1 MITLTDGSQIEYHT
15 SFSFPRHVYM
25 KFKPEDKETLRRERA
40 AYNENQ
46 RQRSEIQE
54 LRRQRS
60 EVQELRSQINV
71 QNTDATTANS
81 PLDHICASQRS
92 QVSQMTS
99 GPSSVMGGRNEQ
111 AQNRQNRRI
120 AAVTTQRHVQSAT
133 MVNRRQFDTIPP
145 NTSANNECDTNAN
158 TCCLGKNFVVLHATF
173 RTADVYAYDTSIK
186 PIENV
191 PIVSAATAYDDP
203 MTGDT
208 FILVFNKALYYG
220 SRLDHSL
227 INPNQVWA
235 FGIPSWDDPYD
246 PDKGL
251 SIDVDDS
258 LHIPLQP
265 VGTKLQFR
273 TRVPTAQELATCEHV
288 HMTSPSIWNPSDI
301 VMIQETVQRCS
312 ISSPWKRQSFSVLSV
327 ASIGGQC
334 EYLDATSDE
343 ALLDSIDPPSLV
355 QVGTLLGRHDCRRTS
370 QVDTVYEQTD
380 LPSRRTFVSSER
392 HVKAS
397 AEVIAERL
405 GIGPGEDCTA
415 NVACNDT
422 TRRKID
428 HTSS

>member
-1 MITLTDGSQIEYHT
+1 
-15 SFSFPRHVYM
+15 M

-54 LRRQRS
+54 LR
-60 EVQELRSQINV
+60 SQIDV
-71 QNTDATTANS
+71 QNTDATTGNS
-81 PLDHICASQRS
+81 PPDHISVSQRS

-99 GPSSVMGGRNEQ
+99 GQPSVIGGRNAQ

-133 MVNRRQFDTIPP
+133 LVNRQFDTPPP
-145 NTSANNECDTNAN
+145 NTSANNECDTNAD

-208 FILVFNKALYYG
+208 FILVFNEALYYG
-220 SRLDHSL
+220 SKLDHSL
-227 INPNQVWA
+227 INPNQVRA
-235 FGIPSWDDPYD
+235 YGIPFWDNPYD

-301 VMIQETVQRCS
+301 VMIQGTVIGRS
-312 ISSPWKRQSFSVLSV
+312 ILHRGK
-327 ASIGGQC
+327 
-334 EYLDATSDE
+334 
-343 ALLDSIDPPSLV
+343 DS
-355 QVGTLLGRHDCRRTS
+355 RS
-370 QVDTVYEQTD
+370 QFRP
-380 LPSRRTFVSSER
+380 LHP
-392 HVKAS
+392 
-397 AEVIAERL
+397 L
-405 GIGPGEDCTA
+405 GIA
-415 NVACNDT
+415 NIRMQRQT
-422 TRRKID
+422 KHFWIRLTRPLSKLEQCWVVTIVVGFHKLTPYTNRQTC
-428 HTSS
+428 HPAGHSSARNAMLKRPLK